1 MYRRKTRPN
10 IPQQQSAAQTAPLP
24 APSARWSALAKAVH
38 IGINSRDLRKEF
50 ARSGR
55 DPDMFFTVIKLP
67 PPKPS
72 LMFSAARS
80 QPKKMFPRSVVRAL
94 RAYIERFTP
103 GSTAGVYVR
112 K

>member
-1 MYRRKTRPN
+1 M
-10 IPQQQSAAQTAPLP
+10 IQGAIDLGDQQHGL
-24 APSARWSALAKAVH
+24 L
-38 IGINSRDLRKEF
+38 KEF

>member
-1 MYRRKTRPN
+1 
-10 IPQQQSAAQTAPLP
+10 
-24 APSARWSALAKAVH
+24 
-38 IGINSRDLRKEF
+38 
-50 ARSGR
+50 
-55 DPDMFFTVIKLP
+55 MFFTVIKLP